1 MYEDD
6 FEGTHDKVQDAD
18 EVVTPEDQDNYI
30 GAEVNLSFGGTV
42 RSGKVKRRARDAAG
56 KVSGAANPNPILD
69 TRTYEVEFPDGNVAE
84 YSANVIAQNMYA
96 QCDIEGNQ
104 YLLMDAIVEHKTD
117 DTAVK
122 FADRF
127 ITVNGKQHHKKTTAG
142 WKLCVQWKD
151 GSTSWERL
159 ADLKDSNPVEVAEYA
174 VAQGIDHEPAFA
186 WWVPYTLKKRE
197 RIIAAV
203 NKRYHKRTHKFGF
216 EVPKTV
222 ARALEIDQENGNHL
236 WREAIA
242 KEMEAVRVAFKILDD
257 NVEPPPGSQYMQCHM
272 IFEVKL
278 DGFRCKARLVA
289 GGHMTDAPP
298 VMTYAS
304 VVSRETVRI
313 ALTIAALNDLKV
325 MTSDVQ
331 NAFLTAPC
339 EEKIWTTLGLG
350 FGKDHGKK
358 AVIVRAL
365 YGLKSAGASFRRHL
379 ADCMRHMGYTSC
391 KADADLWFKPMV
403 RPEDGEK
410 YYAYILLYV
419 DDCLAIHHNPRQ
431 ALEELDKYFEMKKGS
446 IAEPDIYLGAKL
458 RTVRLDND
466 VKAWSMSASKYVQE
480 TVNNVED
487 YLGKNFGGCQLSKKA
502 NSPWP
507 YEYVSEL
514 DTSPELK
521 PDLANYYQSQIG
533 VLHWMVEL
541 GRVDIITEVSVLA
554 SHMAMPREGHLDA
567 VFHVYAYLKRKHNA
581 RIVFDPSYPNID
593 KKAFKIQDWT
603 SFYGNVKEAIPL
615 DMPEP
620 LGKDVDLR
628 LYVDSDHAGD
638 KLVRRSRTGFFIFLN
653 SALINWCSKKQAT
666 IETSV
671 FGAEFVAMKHGMEAL
686 RGIRYKLRMMGVPI
700 LNPSYIQG
708 DNMSVI
714 NNTQRP
720 ESTLKKK
727 SNEICYHAVR
737 ESVAM
742 GESLTGHIPTADNP
756 ADLATKIISGA
767 KRQHLVSKLL
777 FDIYD
782 QE

>member
-1 MYEDD
+1 M
-6 FEGTHDKVQDAD
+6 
-18 EVVTPEDQDNYI
+18 
-30 GAEVNLSFGGTV
+30 
-42 RSGKVKRRARDAAG
+42 
-56 KVSGAANPNPILD
+56 
-69 TRTYEVEFPDGNVAE
+69 
-84 YSANVIAQNMYA
+84 
-96 QCDIEGNQ
+96 
-104 YLLMDAIVEHKTD
+104 
-117 DTAVK
+117 
-122 FADRF
+122 
-127 ITVNGKQHHKKTTAG
+127 
-142 WKLCVQWKD
+142 
-151 GSTSWERL
+151 
-159 ADLKDSNPVEVAEYA
+159 
-174 VAQGIDHEPAFA
+174 
-186 WWVPYTLKKRE
+186 
-197 RIIAAV
+197 
-203 NKRYHKRTHKFGF
+203 
-216 EVPKTV
+216 
-222 ARALEIDQENGNHL
+222 
-236 WREAIA
+236 
-242 KEMEAVRVAFKILDD
+242 
-257 NVEPPPGSQYMQCHM
+257 
-272 IFEVKL
+272 
-278 DGFRCKARLVA
+278 
-289 GGHMTDAPP
+289 
-298 VMTYAS
+298 
-304 VVSRETVRI
+304 
-313 ALTIAALNDLKV
+313 
-325 MTSDVQ
+325 
-331 NAFLTAPC
+331 
-339 EEKIWTTLGLG
+339 
-350 FGKDHGKK
+350 
-358 AVIVRAL
+358 
-365 YGLKSAGASFRRHL
+365 
-379 ADCMRHMGYTSC
+379 
-391 KADADLWFKPMV
+391 
-403 RPEDGEK
+403 
-410 YYAYILLYV
+410 LYV

-480 TVNNVED
+480 AVSNVED
-487 YLGKNFGGCQLSKKA
+487 YLGKNFGGRKLSKKA

-541 GRVDIITEVSVLA
+541 GRVDIITEVLVLA

-603 SFYGNVKEAIPL
+603 SFYGNVKEAIPP

-628 LYVDSDHAGD
+628 LFVDSDHAGD

-653 SALINWCSKKQAT
+653 SALINWSSKKQAT

-686 RGIRYKLRMMGVPI
+686 RGIRYKLQMMGVPI

-742 GESLTGHIPTADNP
+742 GESLTGHIPMADNP